1 MKKTLSL
8 VVMGVMLILTLGLVA
23 AVDIK
28 TTTSTCED
36 IVNENHYVEGE
47 NVYVHVIGFEN
58 NTKYPWD
65 ITGQGGSENS
75 EASCDPNT
83 IIASGNQTTDIDGN
97 LCFAAY
103 TIKNDDCGEYKV
115 TFGAKSPDKKTDNY
129 RVGEDITVPEFGTTI
144 GIATALGAL
153 GVFFLVRRK

>member
-8 VVMGVMLILTLGLVA
+8 AVMGVMLVLTLGLVA

-28 TTTSTCED
+28 TTTSPCNVT
-36 IVNENHYVEGE
+36 VNENHYVEGE
-47 NVYVHVIGFEN
+47 TVYVHVVDFDE

-65 ITGQGGSENS
+65 ITGQPGG
-75 EASCDPNT
+75 ASCDPNT
-83 IIASGNQTTDIDGN
+83 IIASGNQTTDINGN

-103 TIKNDDCGEYKV
+103 TIKSDDCGEYKV
-115 TFGAKSPDKKTDNY
+115 TFGAKSPNKKTDNY
-129 RVGEDITVPEFGTTI
+129 RVGEDIIVPEFGTTI